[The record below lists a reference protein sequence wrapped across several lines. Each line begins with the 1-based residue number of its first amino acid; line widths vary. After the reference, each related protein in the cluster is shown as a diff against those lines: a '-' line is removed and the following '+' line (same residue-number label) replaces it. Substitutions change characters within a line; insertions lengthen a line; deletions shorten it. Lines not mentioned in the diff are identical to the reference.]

1 MGKTLVIIAREYVAI
16 VRKKSF
22 LIGLFLVP
30 GIMAL
35 AFLVPV
41 LMMKMKTGNQRHI
54 AVIDHTGRLYGGL
67 VSQLDGK
74 LKDGRPQYLI
84 RLEPSDADTARVQA
98 RLIEEIDAGDLDALL
113 VIPTAVYEGE
123 EAAYYG
129 KTVSNV
135 DETNRLQG
143 ILTEAVVAHRLG
155 EQGLD
160 PESVREWTKRVVIKT
175 VKISRGT
182 QKESGFI
189 QEYIGSF
196 LFAMML
202 YFVLIFYGVAV
213 MRGVM
218 EEKASRMVEVLLSSV
233 RAEQMMV
240 GKILGIGAAGL
251 TQVAVWTGVA
261 VGVSALNAAAS
272 GPGTP
277 MGIEAG
283 TIIYFGVF
291 FILGY
296 FLYAT
301 IYAMIGSIYS
311 SEQEAQNVQILVV
324 MPLMVPLVSI
334 VFVTKSPDATLSV
347 VLSMI
352 PLFSPILMFVRIN
365 VLTPPILEIA
375 ASILILVGTVALAM
389 WIAARVYRT
398 GILMQGK
405 RATLPEIVR
414 WVRQG

>member
-35 AFLVPV
+35 AFLVPI
-41 LMMKMKTGNQRHI
+41 LMMKMKAGKQRNI
-54 AVIDHTGRLYGGL
+54 AVIDHTGRLSGGL

-74 LKDGRPQYLI
+74 LKDGRPEYLI

-98 RLIEEIDAGDLDALL
+98 RLIEEIDGGDLDALL
-113 VIPTAVYEGE
+113 VIPAAVYEGE

-129 KTVSNV
+129 KTVGNV

-143 ILTEAVVAHRLG
+143 ILTEAVVAYRLG

-160 PESVREWTKRVVIKT
+160 PKSVREWTKRVVIKT
-175 VKISRGT
+175 VKISRGK

-189 QEYIGSF
+189 QEYFGSF
-196 LFAMML
+196 LFAVML
-202 YFVLIFYGVAV
+202 YLVLIIYGVAV

-261 VGVSALNAAAS
+261 VGVSALKAAAS

-291 FILGY
+291 FLLGY

-324 MPLMVPLVSI
+324 MPLMVPLLSI

-375 ASILILVGTVALAM
+375 ASILILVVTVALAM
-389 WIAARVYRT
+389 WTAARVYRT
-398 GILMQGK
+398 AILMQGK

>member
-35 AFLVPV
+35 AFLVPI
-41 LMMKMKTGNQRHI
+41 LMMKMKAGKQRNI
-54 AVIDHTGRLYGGL
+54 AVIDHTGRLSGGL

-74 LKDGRPQYLI
+74 LKDGRPEYLI

-98 RLIEEIDAGDLDALL
+98 RLIEEIDGGDLDALL
-113 VIPTAVYEGE
+113 VIPAAVYEGE

-129 KTVSNV
+129 KTVGNV

-160 PESVREWTKRVVIKT
+160 PKSVREWTKRVVIKT
-175 VKISRGT
+175 VKISRGK

-189 QEYIGSF
+189 QEYFGSF
-196 LFAMML
+196 LFAVML
-202 YFVLIFYGVAV
+202 YLVLIIYGVAV

-261 VGVSALNAAAS
+261 VGVSALKAAAS

-283 TIIYFGVF
+283 TVIYFGVF
-291 FILGY
+291 FLLGY

-324 MPLMVPLVSI
+324 MPLMVPLLSI

-375 ASILILVGTVALAM
+375 ASILILVVTVALAM
-389 WIAARVYRT
+389 WTAARVYRT
-398 GILMQGK
+398 AILMQGK